1 MQSKRARIKIGKEKL
16 QSIIEMCKS
25 IEDRSLDPFLID
37 VDEIISIIK
46 EYFPEW
52 KLPEDLCLD
61 AETIHRLAS
70 VIKLQ
75 SEWVKHRS
83 TSLYTDPFL
92 LEEKLARIE
101 KEEVT
106 EVFLKA
112 WHPIVEF
119 EQVSLH
125 SLAVA
130 IRYWESLLPL
140 KERWKEFPPAEV
152 ETSLA
157 TREELIRERILRDKA
172 FSEELENFWQ
182 ELRNQVVEKGENW
195 KIRYWDFVGA
205 ETYEE
210 TVHRAFMT
218 SFLVTYGYATLEIH
232 PLEEEI
238 FVKPH
243 EKPTPKIGKKQLVS
257 IPIAV
262 STEEWMKWKK
272 GNQKSERKPKL
283 K

>member
-1 MQSKRARIKIGKEKL
+1 MQSKRERSKTGREKL
-16 QSIIEMCKS
+16 QRIIEMCKS
-25 IEDRSLDPFLID
+25 VEDRSLDPFLID
-37 VDEIISIIK
+37 VDEVISTVK

-52 KLPEDLCLD
+52 EIPEDLCLD

-75 SEWVKHRS
+75 SEWVRHRS

-92 LEEKLARIE
+92 LEEKLTRIG
-101 KEEVT
+101 KEEIVET
-106 EVFLKA
+106 FVNA

-119 EQVSLH
+119 EQISLH
-125 SLAVA
+125 SLAEA
-130 IRYWESLLPL
+130 LRYWESLLPL
-140 KERWKEFPPAEV
+140 KERWKEFPPAEL
-152 ETSLA
+152 ERSLA
-157 TREELIRERILRDKA
+157 TREELIRQRILRDKA

-182 ELRNQVVEKGENW
+182 ELKNKVVEKGENM

-210 TVHRAFMT
+210 TVQRAFMT

-238 FVKPH
+238 FIKLYEEPIAKVDK
-243 EKPTPKIGKKQLVS
+243 EQLVS

-262 STEEWMKWKK
+262 SAEDWIKWKR
-272 GNQKSERKPKL
+272 GEL

>member
-1 MQSKRARIKIGKEKL
+1 MQSKRKQVKSGREKL
-16 QSIIEMCKS
+16 QRIIDMCKS
-25 IEDRSLDPFLID
+25 VEERSLDPFLID
-37 VDEIISIIK
+37 VDEVISVIK

-52 KLPEDLCLD
+52 NLPEDLCLD

-92 LEEKLARIE
+92 LEEKLVRIE
-101 KEEVT
+101 KEEIV
-106 EVFLKA
+106 EVFLGA
-112 WHPIVEF
+112 WHPIVEL
-119 EQVSLH
+119 EQLSLH
-125 SLAVA
+125 SLAGA

-140 KERWKEFPPAEV
+140 KERWKEFPPAEI

-157 TREELIRERILRDKA
+157 TREELIGQRILRDEA
-172 FSEELENFWQ
+172 FSEELENSWQ
-182 ELRNQVVEKGENW
+182 ELKKQTREKGKNG

-218 SFLVTYGYATLEIH
+218 SFLVTYGYATLEIY
-232 PLEEEI
+232 PLEEELFI
-238 FVKPH
+238 KPY
-243 EKPTPKIGKKQLVS
+243 EKPITKIGESQLVS

-262 STEEWMKWKK
+262 TSEDWLRWKR
-272 GNQKSERKPKL
+272 GEL
-283 K
+283 E